1 MSKKKKQE
9 NVLATAEGG
18 FSTYAVTKGG
28 KLIKL
33 SDNREIV
40 TDPNDAHV
48 DYAPKGTD
56 KIIEWA
62 MRGRNNDL
70 PYNILRHVGENVTV
84 GSNIGHKEKIV
95 TGDGI
100 MVYRKTKDESGNI
113 VKTEVLADEAPEI
126 FDFILYNDYDQV
138 RQEIANDLIIFGDSY
153 VEYSFS
159 KDKDAPKLVQV
170 RALEAACSRISI
182 IDEKAGRSLWHGYS
196 AKWHNGMA
204 ADDLVAT
211 PLLSRISPLYDL
223 LKRMGKVPDVEGLNK
238 LGKDRV
244 FVHNLRISSP
254 GRFYYSKPY
263 WWSIFTSGWFDFAAA
278 IPIYK
283 KSLIKNQMAIKYM
296 VYIKDTFWEGL
307 YREQGIPETD
317 KKKRAA
323 ARQEFLTSL
332 EAYLTGQENAGK
344 SFVSHFRYDKVK
356 GFEDKD
362 VLITPLK
369 NEQAGGEYIE
379 DSEEVSNT
387 ICYAMGVHPSI
398 IGASPGKS
406 KSINGTEAR
415 ELFIIEQAMMK
426 RYQELTLQ
434 PLYVAKALNGWPDD
448 IFFSVTNVQL
458 TTLDKGTGAVKNT
471 GLKPD
476 TED

>member
-1 MSKKKKQE
+1 MQDNNFSLQKM
-9 NVLATAEGG
+9 EGY
-18 FSTYAVTKGG
+18 SSYAILKGG
-28 KLIKL
+28 QLVKL

-40 TDPNDAHV
+40 TDQTDPRIEV
-48 DYAPKGTD
+48 VPKGGEAP
-56 KIIEWA
+56 IAWA
-62 MRGRNNDL
+62 TRGRNNDL
-70 PYNILRHVGENVTV
+70 PYNVLRRVGENVTV
-84 GSNIGHKEKIV
+84 ASNIGHKEKIV
-95 TGDGI
+95 TGDG
-100 MVYRKTKDESGNI
+100 VLPYRKRKVDNKI
-113 VKTEVLADEAPEI
+113 VKEEVLPYECPEV
-126 FDFILYNDYDQV
+126 FEFLANNDYDQV

-153 VEYSFS
+153 VEYSFN
-159 KDKDAPKLVQV
+159 KDDKSPKLVQV

-182 IDEKAGRSLWHGYS
+182 IDEKEGRSLYHGYS
-196 AKWHNGMA
+196 SKWHCGRA
-204 ADDLVAT
+204 EEDLVVT
-211 PLLSRISPLYDL
+211 PLLSRLSPLYDL
-223 LKRMGKVPDVEGLNK
+223 QQRMGKAPNEDGISEV
-238 LGKDRV
+238 GKERI
-244 FVHNLRISSP
+244 FIHNLRISSP

-296 VYIKDTFWEGL
+296 VYIKDTFWENL
-307 YREQGIPETD
+307 YREKGIAESEKD
-317 KKKRAA
+317 KRKA
-323 ARQEFLTSL
+323 ARKEFLSDL
-332 EAYLTGQENAGK
+332 EGYLTGQENAGK
-344 SFVSHFRYDKVK
+344 SFVSHFRYDKIK

-362 VLITPLK
+362 VLIDPLK
-369 NEQAGGEYIE
+369 NDQVGGEYIE

-415 ELFIIEQAMMK
+415 ELFLIEQALMK

-434 PLYVAKALNGWPDD
+434 PLYVAKALNDWDDD

-471 GLKPD
+471 GLKPE